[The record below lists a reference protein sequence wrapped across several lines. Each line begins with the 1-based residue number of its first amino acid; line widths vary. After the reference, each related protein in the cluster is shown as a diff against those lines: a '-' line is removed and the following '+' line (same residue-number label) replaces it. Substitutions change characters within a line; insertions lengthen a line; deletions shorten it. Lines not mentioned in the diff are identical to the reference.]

1 MFFYSFQDGGRQV
14 LEASDVSEETLV
26 TSPDIHVLST
36 QVCGLCQNRN
46 ATLTSSEVNVS
57 L

>member
-14 LEASDVSEETLV
+14 LEASDVSEEMLV
-26 TSPDIHVLST
+26 TSTDIHVLST

-46 ATLTSSEVNVS
+46 ATLTSSEVTVS